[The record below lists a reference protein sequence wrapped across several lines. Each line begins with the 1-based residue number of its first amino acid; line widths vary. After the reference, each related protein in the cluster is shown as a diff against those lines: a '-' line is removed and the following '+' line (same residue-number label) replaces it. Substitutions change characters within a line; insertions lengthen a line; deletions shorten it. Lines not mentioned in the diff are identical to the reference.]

1 MRSWRENE
9 TERNV
14 REFVKAFNVADV
26 DALACLYNW
35 IARPLYNPPKTFLL
49 EGRYKNRD
57 KLLRAHN
64 RKPYSRREDRLPRLC
79 KKENSRPFGYHSFRR
94 AFA

>member
-1 MRSWRENE
+1 MFESLSKPSMLPMWMPW
-9 TERNV
+9 
-14 REFVKAFNVADV
+14 
-26 DALACLYNW
+26 LLYNW

-49 EGRYKNRD
+49 EGRYKNRGN
-57 KLLRAHN
+57 LLCAHN
-64 RKPYSRREDRLPRLC
+64 GKPYSRREDRLPRLC